1 MNWKS
6 IYRTIRTVI
15 REFLKDSCTLRASG
29 LAFST
34 LLALV
39 PLSATVFGI
48 STAFGAFSSTEA
60 QIKNF
65 LINQLLPTRQ
75 QEILSTIEVFVENA
89 NTLGIVGFMVFAVTS
104 VSLLNGI
111 NVNFNAVWGSPI
123 KKGILLF
130 FTNYTSIIV
139 FGTIFL
145 GASFTLTNTA
155 TQIIKGVPELFWLLK
170 IGLRIAPYLFTF
182 LLFLI
187 MIYVIPTGVV
197 RKKSALV
204 GALIGS
210 ILWEVAKYG
219 FVKGTN
225 YILRA
230 SIIYGSI
237 ATIPIFLFWL
247 YLIWMIIF
255 FSLEASYVHQH
266 YSAEVSFLDGKM
278 DNPAIS
284 VSLSLRIYFIC
295 AEAFLRGKSPIDTDE
310 LVLRFSLD
318 QSTFY
323 RAIEPLTRSS
333 LIYEVQPHHLIFPGK
348 DLSGVTLSSLIASL
362 FSYDEEGATA
372 GAVHPLVAQF
382 IQSGSSS
389 FNETSVL
396 DYLNEHRD
404 GESVR

>member
-1 MNWKS
+1 MLFPPVSFEKKRSRWGSYRLDSLGSGKIRICKGYQLYTQGLNHLRFHRNDSYLS
-6 IYRTIRTVI
+6 I
-15 REFLKDSCTLRASG
+15 
-29 LAFST
+29 
-34 LLALV
+34 LAL
-39 PLSATVFGI
+39 PH
-48 STAFGAFSSTEA
+48 
-60 QIKNF
+60 
-65 LINQLLPTRQ
+65 
-75 QEILSTIEVFVENA
+75 
-89 NTLGIVGFMVFAVTS
+89 MDDH
-104 VSLLNGI
+104 
-111 NVNFNAVWGSPI
+111 
-123 KKGILLF
+123 
-130 FTNYTSIIV
+130 
-139 FGTIFL
+139 
-145 GASFTLTNTA
+145 
-155 TQIIKGVPELFWLLK
+155 
-170 IGLRIAPYLFTF
+170 
-182 LLFLI
+182 
-187 MIYVIPTGVV
+187 
-197 RKKSALV
+197 
-204 GALIGS
+204 
-210 ILWEVAKYG
+210 
-219 FVKGTN
+219 
-225 YILRA
+225 
-230 SIIYGSI
+230 
-237 ATIPIFLFWL
+237 
-247 YLIWMIIF
+247 F